1 MSRPHTTPAS
11 PAPTVIIIVVVA
23 PVPAFD
29 LILRRWLGLGFRFF
43 WELCRGD
50 RDRERIRNVR
60 RFYIY
65 LDAVGHR
72 LIAENRVTVSI
83 GRLVN
88 LCQGSSRTRDGE
100 ADEKGRQ

>member
-1 MSRPHTTPAS
+1 MPRPYPAPAS
-11 PAPTVIIIVVVA
+11 LSAPVIIVVVA

-29 LILRRWLGLGFRFF
+29 LLLRGWLGLGFRFGRK
-43 WELCRGD
+43 LCRGD

-60 RFYIY
+60 SIYVY

-72 LIAENRVTVSI
+72 LIAEDRVTVGI

-88 LCQGSSRTRDGE
+88 LCQSGRARDAE
-100 ADEKGRQ
+100 ADEK